1 MFPLIAA
8 LKREAELIARF
19 KSTLLREQEI
29 LRSGKTDG
37 LSEVNEEKLSL
48 VDALNQAGID
58 RSRLISPD
66 AGTSSVEMQTWL
78 SAHPRENEVA
88 RLWGSLLHAARETRD
103 LNESNGRLINMLHQK
118 TSDALSFLTQGN
130 ADPSLYGSNGQSALS
145 TGSRIID
152 SA

>member
-1 MFPLIAA
+1 MSALAA
-8 LKREAELIARF
+8 VLKREAELIARF
-19 KSTLLREQEI
+19 KITLEREQEI

-37 LSEVNEEKLSL
+37 LAEINAEKLSL
-48 VDALNQAGID
+48 VDSLNQAGIE

-66 AGTSSVEMQTWL
+66 PATSVEMQAWL
-78 SAHPRENEVA
+78 SAHPRETEAA
-88 RLWGSLLHAARETRD
+88 RLWANLLHAARETRD
-103 LNESNGRLINMLHQK
+103 LNESNGRLINVLHQK

-130 ADPSLYGSNGQSALS
+130 ADKSLYGSNGQSALS

>member
-1 MFPLIAA
+1 MSALAA
-8 LKREAELIARF
+8 VLKREAELIARF
-19 KSTLLREQEI
+19 KSTLLREKDI

-37 LSEVNEEKLSL
+37 LSEINAEKLSL

-58 RSRLISPD
+58 RSRLISPES
-66 AGTSSVEMQTWL
+66 ASTVEMQAWL
-78 SAHPRENEVA
+78 SAHPRETEVA
-88 RLWGSLLHAARETRD
+88 KLWANLLQAARETRD
-103 LNESNGRLINMLHQK
+103 LNESNGRLINVLHQK

-130 ADPSLYGSNGQSALS
+130 ADRSLYGSNGQSALS